1 MIKCGQLDIIS
12 IKLNY
17 NRIYIIENFSNFSPL
32 VHIGI
37 TDPCK
42 AVFVRTKVDLRG
54 QSDKQHQKM
63 KKENAIIG
71 LLRQAI
77 ETELKVLPENISIDI
92 QGKVAEVSTGADR
105 FSVWL
110 DGRKLED
117 RGIVCYTADGQ
128 EMIKASG
135 AKYILLHTPRGRKGY
150 FFEVG
155 RLLCKGAVAHHG
167 QDELGDDVLVY
178 MLFSPIYSV

>member
-1 MIKCGQLDIIS
+1 MPCIGNFWEKSPTIPLTLKTPIEAPLIRSFTGMQ
-12 IKLNY
+12 
-17 NRIYIIENFSNFSPL
+17 YINNNT
-32 VHIGI
+32 H
-37 TDPCK
+37 
-42 AVFVRTKVDLRG
+42 
-54 QSDKQHQKM
+54 M
-63 KKENAIIG
+63 KKENAIIA

-77 ETELKVLPENISIDI
+77 ETELKVLPENISIEI
-92 QGKVAEVSTGADR
+92 QGKVAEVSTGTDR
-105 FSVWL
+105 FSVWI

-167 QDELGDDVLVY
+167 QDEFGDDVLVY

>member
-1 MIKCGQLDIIS
+1 MIKHGQLDIIS
-12 IKLNY
+12 IKLNH
-17 NRIYIIENFSNFSPL
+17 NEIYIRENFSIFRPQ

-37 TDPCK
+37 TDPYK
-42 AVFVRTKVDLRG
+42 AVFVRTKVDLCG

>member
-17 NRIYIIENFSNFSPL
+17 NRIYIIENFSNFSPF
-32 VHIGI
+32 VHIGN
-37 TDPCK
+37 TDPSK

-77 ETELKVLPENISIDI
+77 ETELKVLPENITIDI

-135 AKYILLHTPRGRKGY
+135 AKYLVLHTPRWRKGY
-150 FFEVG
+150 VFEVG